1 MILMATTAQW
11 NTVYFDFL
19 ERLPAIFFSIL
30 DLVVKKIIFDGC
42 NLIQSKKSKYA
53 AVVPRRPNLLDL

>member
-1 MILMATTAQW
+1 M
-11 NTVYFDFL
+11 YFDFL

-53 AVVPRRPNLLDL
+53 PIVPRRPNLLDL